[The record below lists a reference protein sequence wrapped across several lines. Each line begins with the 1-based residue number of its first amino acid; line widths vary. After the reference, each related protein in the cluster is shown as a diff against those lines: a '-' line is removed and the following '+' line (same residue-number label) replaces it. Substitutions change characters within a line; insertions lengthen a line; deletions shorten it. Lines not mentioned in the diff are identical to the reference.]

1 MQLVNA
7 LNECGQNE
15 LPRAKSNCLQLP
27 PTAYCSHS
35 KVSPSLTCLSRF
47 FCVSPPLPT
56 SYSTPFSLLLL
67 HSSLPSSTVFYLPLK
82 AAEISFEICVCKFSC
97 CCFRCFF
104 FFCACLLELSFL
116 LLRSPSCHPPFDR
129 LSRFFYVCLFVMRYV
144 PYEIWRIWY
153 TEYVKLKFPT
163 MLLLFLSATFWLRI
177 PHLIL
182 LFSFIFSSL
191 VLFLVPFC
199 LLCALRVSPMQVNFV
214 IMLRIGSP
222 FEHKFCIS
230 FV

>member
-1 MQLVNA
+1 MSCPEQSPTA
-7 LNECGQNE
+7 F
-15 LPRAKSNCLQLP
+15 NCLQLGIAATRKCHRVWRACP
-27 PTAYCSHS
+27 DSS
-35 KVSPSLTCLSRF
+35 M
-47 FCVSPPLPT
+47 PPLPT

-67 HSSLPSSTVFYLPLK
+67 HSSLPSPTVFYLPLK

-116 LLRSPSCHPPFDR
+116 LLHSPSCRPPFDR

-177 PHLIL
+177 PLLLLL

-191 VLFLVPFC
+191 VLCLVPFC

>member
-1 MQLVNA
+1 MSCPEQSPTA
-7 LNECGQNE
+7 F
-15 LPRAKSNCLQLP
+15 NCLQLGIAATRKCHRVWRACP
-27 PTAYCSHS
+27 DSSMYA
-35 KVSPSLTCLSRF
+35 
-47 FCVSPPLPT
+47 SPPH
-56 SYSTPFSLLLL
+56 LLL
-67 HSSLPSSTVFYLPLK
+67 HSILSPLAPLLTPLSHCFLLATKSSWNF
-82 AAEISFEICVCKFSC
+82 
-97 CCFRCFF
+97 FRNLRLQIFLLLF
-104 FFCACLLELSFL
+104 LLLLLFFCACLLELSFL

-129 LSRFFYVCLFVMRYV
+129 LSRFFYVCLFVMQYV

-177 PHLIL
+177 PLLLLL